1 MALKATIYKA
11 TLAVADMSRHHYQD
25 YNLTLAQHPSETA
38 ERLML
43 RLLAFALCAD
53 QDLNFGK
60 GISDDDEA
68 ALYRQNLTG
77 EFQLWIELGLPEE
90 KRLRRASHK
99 TAQLLLV
106 AYGGTAVDKWYSA
119 EQKALSQ
126 LKNLT
131 IVAVSPADTAA
142 LASLCERNMQLQC
155 TINEGQIWFGSAA
168 QSVQVQLSFIQQST
182 PALLATE

>member
-11 TLAVADMSRHHYQD
+11 SLAVADMSRHHYQD
-25 YNLTLAQHPSETA
+25 YNLTLAQHPSETT
-38 ERLML
+38 ERMML
-43 RLLAFALCAD
+43 RLLAFALCAHE
-53 QDLNFGK
+53 DLTFGK

-77 EFQLWIELGLPEE
+77 DYQLWIELGLPEE

-99 TAQLLLV
+99 TEQLLLI
-106 AYGGTAVDKWYSA
+106 AYGGTAVQKWYSA

-131 IVAVSPADTAA
+131 IVAVSPAEVAE
-142 LASLCERNMQLQC
+142 LARLSDRTMQLQC
-155 TINEGQIWFGSAA
+155 SINEGQIWFGNAA
-168 QSVQVQLSFIQQST
+168 HSVQVQPELIQQST
-182 PALLATE
+182 PALLALE